1 MDQVKFFKVSPLQIL
16 RGPFLNTLTQITI
29 SQEKKANE
37 LVREV
42 KNAKDGKR
50 MLKAAKALH
59 TKYPQK
65 KKKLNWNSNEIKL
78 RPKFC
83 CHYQSQ

>member
-59 TKYPQK
+59 EISTK
-65 KKKLNWNSNEIKL
+65 KKKLN
-78 RPKFC
+78 
-83 CHYQSQ
+83 